1 MQCYLQKLK
10 KIRASL
16 IQSMYFYMVIV
27 EAIQCRIVLFP
38 TPTVITIYIITLQK
52 KTNNFSSPSFRTF
65 KTVTVTLWSKI
76 AGFERWRRTNADNA
90 ITESRTAFAA
100 FLRITLTSLMTSLLF
115 TVLQVTD
122 LLAKLAHWIFWTG
135 IGIN

>member
-52 KTNNFSSPSFRTF
+52 KTIFPVPR
-65 KTVTVTLWSKI
+65 LERSK
-76 AGFERWRRTNADNA
+76 
-90 ITESRTAFAA
+90 
-100 FLRITLTSLMTSLLF
+100 LSL
-115 TVLQVTD
+115 
-122 LLAKLAHWIFWTG
+122 
-135 IGIN
+135 